1 MINAQKKGRARRVVN
16 EFSRR
21 LGDYKRWRDE
31 LIEILIEYQTWVESH
46 GLASGEEDLQLYE
59 LIDSLRTDKL
69 TIALVAEF
77 SRGKTE
83 LINAI
88 FFADYRQRLL
98 PSEAGRTT
106 MCPTELRYD
115 DNEPPCLKLLPI
127 ETRLSA
133 TTIAEYK
140 RIHTAW
146 TVMPLDLDSPKKLA
160 ETFQQTIKTKSVS
173 RQQAEELGLYHSDMG
188 ATAHMLNADGSV
200 EVPLWRHAIIN
211 FPHPLLKQGL
221 VLLDTPG
228 LNSLG
233 TEPELTLGMLP
244 VAQAIL
250 FVLAADTGVTK
261 TDLDVWNH
269 VRPRRGGKGEGH
281 LVALNKI
288 DYLWDEMSNDA
299 AVVAAIA
306 RQSQETA
313 RTLGIGKNQVLA
325 VSAQKGLLGKIKTDH
340 SLIERSG
347 LPALEAR
354 LSDDLIPARQEL
366 LRERV
371 IHDIGS
377 MVETT
382 GAMIEA
388 RILAV
393 TRQIEELESLGS
405 ENSETIQGLV
415 TRLRDEKQ
423 AYEQTLTSFQNTR
436 AVLSDQ
442 VKILL
447 DYLSIEGLDELA
459 DKTRRGMSASW
470 TTPGLREAMK
480 ALFDG
485 ALDAMERANK
495 QTQQVR
501 GLVQAIYGKFHS
513 EHGLA
518 KIKPVN
524 FSLLP
529 YRTRLQKLYEEAEAF
544 RKSPMLI
551 ITEQHFVMQKFFVT
565 LVARARDIFN
575 EANAAARTWNKAIMA
590 PILSQVREH
599 KILMDQRLE
608 NLKRVHEDF
617 ANLGGRIA
625 ELESS
630 RQNLENQ
637 QLVIRNMLR
646 KINQSAPLDSCN
658 MIINHS
664 DHRGH
669 RE

>member
-1 MINAQKKGRARRVVN
+1 MISAQKLTERPRLAIN

-31 LIEILIEYQTWVESH
+31 LIEIINEYQTWVESH

-59 LIDSLRTDKL
+59 LIDALRSDKL

-88 FFADYRQRLL
+88 FFADHRQRLL

-115 DNEPPCLKLLPI
+115 ESEPPCLKLLPI
-127 ETRLSA
+127 ETRKTAA
-133 TTIAEYK
+133 TISEY
-140 RIHTAW
+140 RRTPAAW
-146 TVMPLDLDSPKKLA
+146 TVMPLDIDSPKKIA
-160 ETFQQTIKTKSVS
+160 ETFQQIVKTKPVTVD
-173 RQQAEELGLYHSDMG
+173 QAEELGLYHPDAEHIS
-188 ATAHMLNADGSV
+188 HLLNNDGTV
-200 EVPLWRHAIIN
+200 EIPVWRHAIIN
-211 FPHPLLKQGL
+211 YPHPLLKRGL
-221 VLLDTPG
+221 VVLDTPG
-228 LNSLG
+228 LNALG
-233 TEPELTLGMLP
+233 TEPELTLSMLP
-244 VAQAIL
+244 GAQAVL

-261 TDLDVWNH
+261 TDLEVWRNH
-269 VRPRRGGKGEGH
+269 VCPTRGSRAEGR

-288 DYLWDEMSNDA
+288 DTLWDELSNDTA
-299 AVVAAIA
+299 ITAAIA
-306 RQSQETA
+306 RQTQETA
-313 RTLGIGKNQVLA
+313 RVLGIGKNQVIA
-325 VSAQKGLLGKIKTDH
+325 VSAQKGLLGKIKSDYA
-340 SLIERSG
+340 LIERSG
-347 LPALEAR
+347 LPVLETK
-354 LSDDLIPARQEL
+354 LSGDIIPARQEL

-382 GAMIEA
+382 SAMIEA
-388 RILAV
+388 RLNAV
-393 TRQIEELESLGS
+393 AEQIEELQALGG
-405 ENSETIQGLV
+405 ENRDAIQDLV

-423 AYEQTLTSFQNTR
+423 AYDQTLVSFQNMR

-447 DYLSIEGLDELA
+447 DYLSVEAFDGLAE
-459 DKTRRGMSASW
+459 KTRQGMAESW
-470 TTPGLREAMK
+470 TTPGLREGMK

-485 ALDAMERANK
+485 ALDAMEKANK
-495 QTQQVR
+495 KTQQIR
-501 GLVQAIYGKFHS
+501 ALVQAVYNKFHS

-529 YRTRLQKLYEEAEAF
+529 YRSQLQKLYEEAERF
-544 RKSPMLI
+544 RNSPMMI
-551 ITEQHFVMQKFFVT
+551 ITEQHFVVQKFFVT
-565 LVARARDIFN
+565 LVGQARELFSECNTAARA
-575 EANAAARTWNKAIMA
+575 WSKAIMA

-608 NLKRVHEDF
+608 NLKRVHENFD
-617 ANLGGRIA
+617 NLSGRIA
-625 ELESS
+625 ELESNH
-630 RQNLENQ
+630 QNLENQ

-646 KINQSAPLDSCN
+646 KINQPLPVDP
-658 MIINHS
+658 
-664 DHRGH
+664 
-669 RE
+669 

>member
-1 MINAQKKGRARRVVN
+1 MISAQRLKERPRLAIN
-16 EFSRR
+16 DFSRR

-31 LIEILIEYQTWVESH
+31 LIEIINEYQTWVEGH

-59 LIDSLRTDKL
+59 LTDALRSDKL

-127 ETRLSA
+127 ETRQTS
-133 TTIAEYK
+133 TTISEY
-140 RIHTAW
+140 RRTPATW
-146 TVMPLDLDSPKKLA
+146 TVMPLDLDSPRKIA
-160 ETFQQTIKTKSVS
+160 ETFLQTVKTKSVS
-173 RQQAEELGLYHSDMG
+173 RQQAEEFGLYHPDIE
-188 ATAHMLNADGSV
+188 ATAHMLNSDGSV
-200 EVPLWRHAIIN
+200 EIPVWRHAIIN

-221 VLLDTPG
+221 VVLDTPG
-228 LNSLG
+228 VNSLG
-233 TEPELTLGMLP
+233 TEPELTLSMLP
-244 VAQAIL
+244 NAQAIL

-261 TDLDVWNH
+261 TDLEVWNH
-269 VRPRRGGKGEGH
+269 YICPARGNKDEGR

-288 DYLWDEMSNDA
+288 DYLWDEMSNDNA
-299 AVVAAIA
+299 FAAAIA
-306 RQSQETA
+306 RQTQETA
-313 RTLGIGKNQVLA
+313 RTLGIGKSQVLA
-325 VSAQKGLLGKIKTDH
+325 VSAQKGLLGKIKADYA
-340 SLIERSG
+340 LIERSG
-347 LPALEAR
+347 LPALEAK
-354 LSDDLIPARQEL
+354 LSDDIIPARREL

-382 GAMIEA
+382 SAMIEA
-388 RILAV
+388 RLQAV
-393 TRQIEELESLGS
+393 TGQIEELQALGG
-405 ENSETIQGLV
+405 ENSEAVQHLV
-415 TRLRDEKQ
+415 THLRDEKQ
-423 AYEQTLTSFQNTR
+423 TYDQTLISFQNTR

-447 DYLSIEGLDELA
+447 DYLSVEAFDDLA
-459 DKTRRGMSASW
+459 DITRRGMSESW

-480 ALFDG
+480 SLFDG
-485 ALDAMERANK
+485 ALDAMEKANK

-529 YRTRLQKLYEEAEAF
+529 YRSQLQKLYEEAEAF
-544 RKSPMLI
+544 RNSPMMI
-551 ITEQHFVMQKFFVT
+551 ITEQHFVVQKFIVT
-565 LVARARDIFN
+565 LAGRAREIFS
-575 EANAAARTWNKAIMA
+575 EGSAAARAWSKAIMA

-608 NLKRVHEDF
+608 NLKKVHENSASLND
-617 ANLGGRIA
+617 RIA

-646 KINQSAPLDSCN
+646 KINQPAPIES
-658 MIINHS
+658 
-664 DHRGH
+664 
-669 RE
+669 

>member
-1 MINAQKKGRARRVVN
+1 MISAQRLKERPRLAIN

-31 LIEILIEYQTWVESH
+31 LIEIINEYQTWVESH

-59 LIDSLRTDKL
+59 LIDALRSDKL

-88 FFADYRQRLL
+88 IFADYRQRLL

-115 DNEPPCLKLLPI
+115 DSETSCLKLLPI
-127 ETRLSA
+127 ETRKTA
-133 TTIAEYK
+133 TTISEYK
-140 RIHTAW
+140 RTPTAW
-146 TVMPLDLDSPKKLA
+146 TVIPLDLDSPKKLA
-160 ETFQQTIKTKSVS
+160 ETFQQTIQTKSVS
-173 RQQAEELGLYHSDMG
+173 LKQAEELGLYHPDAE
-188 ATAHMLNADGSV
+188 ATSHLLNNDGTV
-200 EVPLWRHAIIN
+200 EIPVWRHAIIN

-221 VLLDTPG
+221 VVLDTPG
-228 LNSLG
+228 LNALG
-233 TEPELTLGMLP
+233 TEPELTLSMLP
-244 VAQAIL
+244 NALAVL
-250 FVLAADTGVTK
+250 FVLAADAGVTK
-261 TDLDVWNH
+261 TDLEVWNNH
-269 VRPRRGGKGEGH
+269 VCPTRRNKGQGL

-288 DYLWDEMSNDA
+288 DALWDELSNET
-299 AVVAAIA
+299 AVTTAIA
-306 RQSQETA
+306 RQTQETA
-313 RTLGIGKNQVLA
+313 RVLGISKNQVLA
-325 VSAQKGLLGKIKTDH
+325 VSAQKGLLGKIKTDYA
-340 SLIERSG
+340 LIERSG
-347 LPALEAR
+347 LPALEAK
-354 LSDDLIPARQEL
+354 LSSEIIPARQEL

-382 GAMIEA
+382 SAMIEA
-388 RILAV
+388 RLSAV
-393 TRQIEELESLGS
+393 TEQIEELQALGG
-405 ENSETIQGLV
+405 ENRDAIQDLV

-423 AYEQTLTSFQNTR
+423 AYDQTLVSFQNTR

-447 DYLSIEGLDELA
+447 DYLSVESFDELA
-459 DKTRRGMSASW
+459 YKTRQGMSESW
-470 TTPGLREAMK
+470 TTPGLREGMK
-480 ALFDG
+480 NLFDG
-485 ALDAMERANK
+485 VLDSMERANK
-495 QTQQVR
+495 QTQQIR
-501 GLVQAIYGKFHS
+501 SLVQTIYGKFHS

-529 YRTRLQKLYEEAEAF
+529 YRSQLQKLYEEAEAF
-544 RKSPMLI
+544 RNSPMMVI
-551 ITEQHFVMQKFFVT
+551 MEQHFVVQKFFVT
-565 LVARARDIFN
+565 LVGRAREILNECSSAARA
-575 EANAAARTWNKAIMA
+575 WSKAIMA

-608 NLKRVHEDF
+608 NLKKVHENFD
-617 ANLGGRIA
+617 NLGDRIA
-625 ELESS
+625 ELESN

-646 KINQSAPLDSCN
+646 KINQPLPVDP
-658 MIINHS
+658 
-664 DHRGH
+664 
-669 RE
+669 

>member
-1 MINAQKKGRARRVVN
+1 MMSAQKLTERPRLAIN

-31 LIEILIEYQTWVESH
+31 LIEIINEYQTWVESH

-59 LIDSLRTDKL
+59 LIDALRSDKL

-88 FFADYRQRLL
+88 FFADHRQRLL

-115 DNEPPCLKLLPI
+115 ESEPPCLKLLPI
-127 ETRLSA
+127 ETRKTAA
-133 TTIAEYK
+133 TISEY
-140 RIHTAW
+140 RRTPAAW
-146 TVMPLDLDSPKKLA
+146 TVMPLDIDSPKKIA
-160 ETFQQTIKTKSVS
+160 ETFQQIVKTKPVNAD
-173 RQQAEELGLYHSDMG
+173 QAEELGLYYPD
-188 ATAHMLNADGSV
+188 AEHMSHLLNNDGTV
-200 EVPLWRHAIIN
+200 EIPVWRHAIIN
-211 FPHPLLKQGL
+211 YPHPLLKRGL
-221 VLLDTPG
+221 VVLDTPG
-228 LNSLG
+228 LNALG
-233 TEPELTLGMLP
+233 TEPELTLSMLP
-244 VAQAIL
+244 GAQAVL

-261 TDLDVWNH
+261 TDLEVWKNH
-269 VRPRRGGKGEGH
+269 VCPARGNRAEGR

-288 DYLWDEMSNDA
+288 DTLWDELSNDA
-299 AVVAAIA
+299 TITAAIA
-306 RQSQETA
+306 RQTQETA
-313 RTLGIGKNQVLA
+313 RVLGIGKNQVIA
-325 VSAQKGLLGKIKTDH
+325 VSAQKGLLGKIKSDYA
-340 SLIERSG
+340 LIERSG
-347 LPALEAR
+347 LPVLETK
-354 LSDDLIPARQEL
+354 LSGDIIPARQEL

-382 GAMIEA
+382 SAMIEA
-388 RILAV
+388 RLNAV
-393 TRQIEELESLGS
+393 AEQIEELQALGG
-405 ENSETIQGLV
+405 ENHDAIQDLV

-423 AYEQTLTSFQNTR
+423 AYDQTLVSFQNMR

-447 DYLSIEGLDELA
+447 DYLSVEAFDGLAE
-459 DKTRRGMSASW
+459 KTRQGMAESW
-470 TTPGLREAMK
+470 TTPGLREGMK

-485 ALDAMERANK
+485 ALDAMEKANK
-495 QTQQVR
+495 QTQQIR
-501 GLVQAIYGKFHS
+501 ALVQAVYNKFHS

-529 YRTRLQKLYEEAEAF
+529 YRSQLQKLYEEAERF
-544 RKSPMLI
+544 RNSPMMI
-551 ITEQHFVMQKFFVT
+551 ITEQHFVVQKFFVT
-565 LVARARDIFN
+565 LVGQARELFSECNTAARA
-575 EANAAARTWNKAIMA
+575 WSKAIMA

-608 NLKRVHEDF
+608 NLKRVHENFD
-617 ANLGGRIA
+617 NLSGRIA
-625 ELESS
+625 ELESNH
-630 RQNLENQ
+630 QNLENQ

-646 KINQSAPLDSCN
+646 KINQPLPVDP
-658 MIINHS
+658 
-664 DHRGH
+664 
-669 RE
+669 

>member
-1 MINAQKKGRARRVVN
+1 MISAQKLAERPRLAIN

-31 LIEILIEYQTWVESH
+31 LIEIINEYQTWVESH

-59 LIDSLRTDKL
+59 LIDALRSDKL

-88 FFADYRQRLL
+88 FFADHRQRLL

-115 DNEPPCLKLLPI
+115 ESEPPCLKLLPI
-127 ETRLSA
+127 ETRKTA
-133 TTIAEYK
+133 TTISEY
-140 RIHTAW
+140 RRTPAAW
-146 TVMPLDLDSPKKLA
+146 TVMPLDLDSPKKIA
-160 ETFQQTIKTKSVS
+160 ETFQQIVKTKPVTVDE
-173 RQQAEELGLYHSDMG
+173 AEGLGLYYPD
-188 ATAHMLNADGSV
+188 AEHMSHLLNNDGTV
-200 EVPLWRHAIIN
+200 EIPVWRHAIIN
-211 FPHPLLKQGL
+211 YPHPLLKRGL
-221 VLLDTPG
+221 VVLDTPG
-228 LNSLG
+228 LNALG
-233 TEPELTLGMLP
+233 TEPELTLSMLP
-244 VAQAIL
+244 GAQAVL

-261 TDLDVWNH
+261 TDLEVWTSH
-269 VRPRRGGKGEGH
+269 VCPTRGSRAEGR

-288 DYLWDEMSNDA
+288 DTLWDELSNDTA
-299 AVVAAIA
+299 ITAAIA
-306 RQSQETA
+306 RQTQETA
-313 RTLGIGKNQVLA
+313 RVLGIGKNQVIA
-325 VSAQKGLLGKIKTDH
+325 VSAQKGLLGKIKSDYA
-340 SLIERSG
+340 LIERSG
-347 LPALEAR
+347 LPVLETK
-354 LSDDLIPARQEL
+354 LSGDIIPARQEL

-382 GAMIEA
+382 SAMIDA
-388 RILAV
+388 RLNAV
-393 TRQIEELESLGS
+393 AEQIEELQALGG
-405 ENSETIQGLV
+405 ENRDAIQNLV

-423 AYEQTLTSFQNTR
+423 AYDQTLVSFQNMR

-447 DYLSIEGLDELA
+447 DYLSVEAFDGLAE
-459 DKTRRGMSASW
+459 KSRQGMAESW
-470 TTPGLREAMK
+470 TTPGLREGMK

-485 ALDAMERANK
+485 TLDAMEKANK
-495 QTQQVR
+495 QTQQIR
-501 GLVQAIYGKFHS
+501 ALVQAVYNKFHS

-529 YRTRLQKLYEEAEAF
+529 YRSQLQKLYEEAERF
-544 RKSPMLI
+544 RNSPMMI
-551 ITEQHFVMQKFFVT
+551 ITEQHFVVQKFFVT
-565 LVARARDIFN
+565 LVGQARELFSECNTAARA
-575 EANAAARTWNKAIMA
+575 WSKAIMA

-608 NLKRVHEDF
+608 NLKRVHENFD
-617 ANLGGRIA
+617 NLSGRIA
-625 ELESS
+625 ELESNH
-630 RQNLENQ
+630 QNLENQ

-646 KINQSAPLDSCN
+646 KINQPLPVDP
-658 MIINHS
+658 
-664 DHRGH
+664 
-669 RE
+669 

>member
-1 MINAQKKGRARRVVN
+1 MISAQRLNERPRLAIN

-31 LIEILIEYQTWVESH
+31 LIEIINEYQTWVESH

-59 LIDSLRTDKL
+59 LIDAIRSDKL

-127 ETRLSA
+127 ETRLTA
-133 TTIAEYK
+133 TSLSEYK
-140 RIHTAW
+140 RITAAW
-146 TVMPLDLDSPKKLA
+146 TVIPLDLDSPRKMA
-160 ETFQQTIKTKSVS
+160 ETFQQTVKTKPVS
-173 RQQAEELGLYHSDMG
+173 QQQAEAFGLYHPDME
-188 ATAHMLNADGSV
+188 AMSHMLNSDGSV
-200 EVPLWRHAIIN
+200 EIPVWRHAIIN

-221 VLLDTPG
+221 VVLDTPG

-233 TEPELTLGMLP
+233 TEPELTLSMLP
-244 VAQAIL
+244 KAQAVL
-250 FVLAADTGVTK
+250 FVLAADAGVTK
-261 TDLDVWNH
+261 TDLEVWNH
-269 VRPRRGGKGEGH
+269 HVCPARSSKGEGL

-288 DYLWDEMSNDA
+288 DYLWDEMSNDNAFA
-299 AVVAAIA
+299 AAMA
-306 RQSQETA
+306 RQTQETT
-313 RTLGIGKNQVLA
+313 RILGVSKNQVLA
-325 VSAQKGLLGKIKTDH
+325 VSAQKGLLGKIKTDYA
-340 SLIERSG
+340 LIERSG
-347 LPALEAR
+347 LPALEAK
-354 LSDDLIPARQEL
+354 LSDDIIPARREL

-382 GAMIEA
+382 GSMIEA
-388 RILAV
+388 RLLAV
-393 TRQIEELESLGS
+393 TGQIEELQALGG
-405 ENSETIQGLV
+405 ENSEAVQDLV
-415 TRLRDEKQ
+415 THLRDEKQ
-423 AYEQTLTSFQNTR
+423 AYDQTLVSFQNTR

-442 VKILL
+442 VKVLL
-447 DYLSIEGLDELA
+447 DYLSVEAFDDLA
-459 DKTRRGMSASW
+459 DVTRQSMSESW

-480 ALFDG
+480 SLFDG

-495 QTQQVR
+495 QAQQVR
-501 GLVQAIYGKFHS
+501 SLVQAIYGKFHS

-518 KIKPVN
+518 KIKPAN

-529 YRTRLQKLYEEAEAF
+529 YRSQLQKLYEEAEAF
-544 RKSPMLI
+544 RNSPMMV
-551 ITEQHFVMQKFFVT
+551 ITEQHFVVQKFFVT
-565 LVARARDIFN
+565 LVGRAREIFSEGSAGARA
-575 EANAAARTWNKAIMA
+575 WSKAIMA

-599 KILMDQRLE
+599 KILMEQRLE
-608 NLKRVHEDF
+608 NLKKVHENSDSL
-617 ANLGGRIA
+617 NDRIA

-646 KINQSAPLDSCN
+646 KINQPAPT
-658 MIINHS
+658 
-664 DHRGH
+664 
-669 RE
+669 EP

>member
-1 MINAQKKGRARRVVN
+1 MINAQRKDLPRLRIN
-16 EFSRR
+16 EFGRR
-21 LGDYKRWRDE
+21 LADYKRWRDE
-31 LIEILIEYQTWVESH
+31 LTDILIEYQSWVESH
-46 GLASGEEDLQLYE
+46 ALASGEEDLQLYE
-59 LIDSLRTDKL
+59 LIDSLRSDKL

-115 DNEPPCLKLLPI
+115 EQEPPCLKLLPI
-127 ETRLSA
+127 ETRQTA

-140 RIHTAW
+140 RIPSAW
-146 TVMPLDLDSPKKLA
+146 TVMPLDLDSPRRMA
-160 ETFQQTIKTKSVS
+160 ETFQQTVKTKSVS
-173 RQQAEELGLYHSDMG
+173 KKQAEELGLYHADFD
-188 ATAHMLNADGSV
+188 ATSHMLNVDGSV
-200 EVPLWRHAIIN
+200 EIPLWRHAIIN

-233 TEPELTLGMLP
+233 TEPELTLSMLP
-244 VAQAIL
+244 NAQGIL
-250 FVLAADTGVTK
+250 FVLAADAGVTK
-261 TDLDVWNH
+261 TDLEVWNH
-269 VRPRRGGKGEGH
+269 VRPPRGSKGEGH
-281 LVALNKI
+281 LALLNKI
-288 DYLWDEMSNDA
+288 DYLWDEMSNEHA
-299 AVVAAIA
+299 FAAAIA
-306 RQSQETA
+306 RQARETA
-313 RTLGIGKNQVLA
+313 RTLGIGKNQVLG

-340 SLIERSG
+340 VLMERSG

-354 LSDDLIPARQEL
+354 LSDELIPARQEL

-382 GAMIEA
+382 SAMIEA
-388 RILAV
+388 RLSAV
-393 TRQIEELESLGS
+393 TGQIEELQALDGD
-405 ENSETIQGLV
+405 NNETIQDLV
-415 TRLRDEKQ
+415 THLRVKKQ
-423 AYEQTLTSFQNTR
+423 AYDQTLLSFQNTR

-442 VKILL
+442 VKTLL
-447 DYLSIEGLDELA
+447 DYLSVEGFDELA

-485 ALDAMERANK
+485 ALDAMERSNK
-495 QTQQVR
+495 QALQVR
-501 GLVQAIYGKFHS
+501 SLVQAIYAKFHS

-529 YRTRLQKLYEEAEAF
+529 YRSRLQKLYEEAEIF
-544 RKSPMLI
+544 RKSPMMI

-565 LVARARDIFN
+565 LVARAREIFS
-575 EANAAARTWNKAIMA
+575 EASAGARAWNKAIMA

-608 NLKRVHEDF
+608 NLKKVHEDF
-617 ANLGGRIA
+617 SNLGDRIA

-637 QLVIRNMLR
+637 QFVIRNMLR
-646 KINQSAPLDSCN
+646 KINQPAPPAG
-658 MIINHS
+658 
-664 DHRGH
+664 R
-669 RE
+669 

>member
-1 MINAQKKGRARRVVN
+1 MISAQKLTERPRLAIN

-31 LIEILIEYQTWVESH
+31 LIEIINEYQTWVESH

-59 LIDSLRTDKL
+59 LIDALRSDKL

-88 FFADYRQRLL
+88 FFADHRQRLL

-115 DNEPPCLKLLPI
+115 ESEPPCLKLLPI
-127 ETRLSA
+127 ETRKSA
-133 TTIAEYK
+133 TTISEY
-140 RIHTAW
+140 RRAPAAW
-146 TVMPLDLDSPKKLA
+146 TVIPLDIDSPKKIA
-160 ETFQQTIKTKSVS
+160 ETFLQIVKTKPVNVD
-173 RQQAEELGLYHSDMG
+173 QAEELGLYYPDAERMSPSLNSDG
-188 ATAHMLNADGSV
+188 TV
-200 EVPLWRHAIIN
+200 EIPVWRHAIIN
-211 FPHPLLKQGL
+211 YPHPLLKRGL
-221 VLLDTPG
+221 VVLDTPG
-228 LNSLG
+228 LNALG
-233 TEPELTLGMLP
+233 TEPELTLSMLP
-244 VAQAIL
+244 GAQAVL

-261 TDLDVWNH
+261 TDLEVWRNH
-269 VRPRRGGKGEGH
+269 VCPVRGSRAEGRM
-281 LVALNKI
+281 VALNKI
-288 DYLWDEMSNDA
+288 DTLWDELSNDA
-299 AVVAAIA
+299 AISAAIA
-306 RQSQETA
+306 RQTQETA
-313 RTLGIGKNQVLA
+313 RVLGVSKNQIIA
-325 VSAQKGLLGKIKTDH
+325 VSAQKGLLGKIKSDY

-347 LPALEAR
+347 LPVLETK
-354 LSDDLIPARQEL
+354 LSEDIIPARQEL

-382 GAMIEA
+382 NAMIEA
-388 RILAV
+388 RLNAV
-393 TRQIEELESLGS
+393 TEQIEELQALGG
-405 ENSETIQGLV
+405 ENRDAIQDLV

-423 AYEQTLTSFQNTR
+423 AYDQTLVSFQNMR

-447 DYLSIEGLDELA
+447 DYLSVEAFDGLAE
-459 DKTRRGMSASW
+459 KTRQGMAESW

-485 ALDAMERANK
+485 ALDSMEKANK
-495 QTQQVR
+495 QTQQIR
-501 GLVQAIYGKFHS
+501 ALVQAVYNKFHS

-529 YRTRLQKLYEEAEAF
+529 YRSQLQKLYEEAERF
-544 RKSPMLI
+544 RNSPMMI
-551 ITEQHFVMQKFFVT
+551 ITEQHFVVQKFFVT
-565 LVARARDIFN
+565 LVGQAREMFG
-575 EANAAARTWNKAIMA
+575 ECNAAARAWSKAIMA

-608 NLKRVHEDF
+608 NLKRVHENFD
-617 ANLGGRIA
+617 NLSGRIA

-630 RQNLENQ
+630 HQNLENQ

-646 KINQSAPLDSCN
+646 KINQPLPADS
-658 MIINHS
+658 
-664 DHRGH
+664 
-669 RE
+669 

>member
-1 MINAQKKGRARRVVN
+1 MISAQKLTERPRLAIN

-31 LIEILIEYQTWVESH
+31 LIEIINEYQTWVESH

-59 LIDSLRTDKL
+59 LIDALRSDKL

-88 FFADYRQRLL
+88 FFADHRQRLL

-115 DNEPPCLKLLPI
+115 ESEPPCLKLLPI
-127 ETRLSA
+127 ETRKTAA
-133 TTIAEYK
+133 TISEY
-140 RIHTAW
+140 RRTPAAW
-146 TVMPLDLDSPKKLA
+146 TVMPLDIDSPKKIA
-160 ETFQQTIKTKSVS
+160 ETFQQIVKTKPVNVD
-173 RQQAEELGLYHSDMG
+173 QAEELGLYHPDAEHIS
-188 ATAHMLNADGSV
+188 HLLNNDGTV
-200 EVPLWRHAIIN
+200 EIPVWRHAIIN
-211 FPHPLLKQGL
+211 YPHPLLKRGL
-221 VLLDTPG
+221 VVLDTPG
-228 LNSLG
+228 LNALG
-233 TEPELTLGMLP
+233 TEPELTLSMLP
-244 VAQAIL
+244 GAQAVL

-261 TDLDVWNH
+261 TDLEVWRNH
-269 VRPRRGGKGEGH
+269 VCPARGSRAEGR

-288 DYLWDEMSNDA
+288 DTLWDELSNDTA
-299 AVVAAIA
+299 ITAAIA
-306 RQSQETA
+306 RQTQETA
-313 RTLGIGKNQVLA
+313 RVLGIGKNQVIA
-325 VSAQKGLLGKIKTDH
+325 VSAQKGLLGKIKSDYA
-340 SLIERSG
+340 LIERSG
-347 LPALEAR
+347 LPVLETK
-354 LSDDLIPARQEL
+354 LSGDIIPARQEL

-382 GAMIEA
+382 SAMIEA
-388 RILAV
+388 RLNAV
-393 TRQIEELESLGS
+393 AEQIEELQALGG
-405 ENSETIQGLV
+405 ENRDAIQDLV

-423 AYEQTLTSFQNTR
+423 AYDQTLVSFQNMR

-447 DYLSIEGLDELA
+447 DYLSVEAFDGLAE
-459 DKTRRGMSASW
+459 KTRQGMAESW
-470 TTPGLREAMK
+470 TTPGLREGMK

-485 ALDAMERANK
+485 ALDAMEKANK
-495 QTQQVR
+495 QTQQIR
-501 GLVQAIYGKFHS
+501 ALVQAVYNKFHS

-529 YRTRLQKLYEEAEAF
+529 YRSQLQKLYEEAERF
-544 RKSPMLI
+544 RNSPMMI
-551 ITEQHFVMQKFFVT
+551 ITEQHFVVQKFFVT
-565 LVARARDIFN
+565 LVGQARELFGECNNAARA
-575 EANAAARTWNKAIMA
+575 WSKAIMA

-608 NLKRVHEDF
+608 NLKRVHENFD
-617 ANLGGRIA
+617 NLSGRIA
-625 ELESS
+625 ELESNH
-630 RQNLENQ
+630 QNLENQ

-646 KINQSAPLDSCN
+646 KINQPLPVDP
-658 MIINHS
+658 
-664 DHRGH
+664 
-669 RE
+669 

>member
-1 MINAQKKGRARRVVN
+1 MINAQKLNDRPRLAVN

-21 LGDYKRWRDE
+21 LGRYKRWRDE
-31 LIEILIEYQTWVESH
+31 LIEIINEYQTWVESH
-46 GLASGEEDLQLYE
+46 ALANGEEDLQLYE
-59 LIDSLRTDKL
+59 LIDSLRSDKL

-115 DNEPPCLKLLPI
+115 ENEPPCLKLLPI
-127 ETRLSA
+127 ETRQTA
-133 TTIAEYK
+133 TSIAEYK
-140 RIHTAW
+140 RSSTAW
-146 TVMPLDLDSPKKLA
+146 TVLPLDLDSPKRMA
-160 ETFQQTIKTKSVS
+160 ETFQQSIKTKPVK
-173 RQQAEELGLYHSDMG
+173 RQLAEKLGLYHPDVE
-188 ATAHMLNADGSV
+188 ATAHMRNSDGSV
-200 EVPLWRHAIIN
+200 EIPVWRHAIIN

-221 VLLDTPG
+221 VVLDTPG

-233 TEPELTLGMLP
+233 TEPELTLSMLP
-244 VAQAIL
+244 NAQAVL
-250 FVLAADTGVTK
+250 FVLAADTGVTR
-261 TDLDVWNH
+261 TDLEVWNH
-269 VRPRRGGKGEGH
+269 HVCPNRRSREEGR

-288 DYLWDEMSNDA
+288 DYLWDEMSNET
-299 AVVAAIA
+299 AVTAAIA

-313 RTLGIGKNQVLA
+313 RALGIGKNQVLA
-325 VSAQKGLLGKIKTDH
+325 VSARKGLLGKIKTDH
-340 SLIERSG
+340 ALIERSG
-347 LPALEAR
+347 LSALEAK
-354 LSDDLIPARQEL
+354 LSDEIIPAKREL

-382 GAMIEA
+382 SAMIEA
-388 RILAV
+388 RLSAV
-393 TRQIEELESLGS
+393 TGQMEELQALGG
-405 ENSETIQGLV
+405 ENRDAIQDLV

-423 AYEQTLTSFQNTR
+423 AYDQTLVSFQNTR
-436 AVLSDQ
+436 SVLSDQ
-442 VKILL
+442 VKLL
-447 DYLSIEGLDELA
+447 QDYLSVETFDVLA
-459 DKTRRGMSASW
+459 NTARRGMSESW
-470 TTPGLREAMK
+470 TTSGLRDAMK
-480 ALFDG
+480 SLFDG

-495 QTQQVR
+495 QSQQVR
-501 GLVQAIYGKFHS
+501 SLVQAIYGKFHS

-529 YRTRLQKLYEEAEAF
+529 FRSQLQKLYEEAESF
-544 RKSPMLI
+544 RNSPMMV
-551 ITEQHFVMQKFFVT
+551 ITEQHYVVQKFFVT
-565 LVARARDIFN
+565 LVARARDIFS
-575 EANAAARTWNKAIMA
+575 EGGTTARAWSKAIMA

-599 KILMDQRLE
+599 KLLMEQRLE
-608 NLKRVHEDF
+608 NLKKVHENSE
-617 ANLGGRIA
+617 NLSERIA

-646 KINQSAPLDSCN
+646 KINQPLPVDA
-658 MIINHS
+658 
-664 DHRGH
+664 
-669 RE
+669 

>member
-1 MINAQKKGRARRVVN
+1 MISAQSLKERPRLAIN

-31 LIEILIEYQTWVESH
+31 LIEIINEYQTWVESH

-59 LIDSLRTDKL
+59 LIDALRSDKL

-127 ETRLSA
+127 ETRQTA
-133 TTIAEYK
+133 TTISEYK
-140 RIHTAW
+140 RTPAAW
-146 TVMPLDLDSPKKLA
+146 TVMPLDLDSPKKMA
-160 ETFQQTIKTKSVS
+160 ETFHQTVRTKSVS
-173 RQQAEELGLYHSDMG
+173 RQQAEEFGLYRPDME
-188 ATAHMLNADGSV
+188 ATTHMLNSDGSV
-200 EVPLWRHAIIN
+200 EIPVWRHAIIN

-221 VLLDTPG
+221 VVLDTPG

-233 TEPELTLGMLP
+233 TEPELTLSMLP
-244 VAQAIL
+244 SAQAVL
-250 FVLAADTGVTK
+250 FVLAADAGVTK
-261 TDLDVWNH
+261 TDLEVWNH
-269 VRPRRGGKGEGH
+269 HVCPTRDSNGAGR

-288 DYLWDEMSNDA
+288 DYLWDEMRHDNA
-299 AVVAAIA
+299 FATAMA
-306 RQSQETA
+306 RQTQETA
-313 RTLGIGKNQVLA
+313 RTLGISKNQVLA
-325 VSAQKGLLGKIKTDH
+325 VSAQKGLLGKIKADYA
-340 SLIERSG
+340 LIERSG
-347 LPALEAR
+347 LPALEAK
-354 LSDDLIPARQEL
+354 LSDDIIPARREL

-382 GAMIEA
+382 SAMIEA
-388 RILAV
+388 RHFAV
-393 TRQIEELESLGS
+393 AGQIVELQTLGS
-405 ENSETIQGLV
+405 ENSETVQDLV

-423 AYEQTLTSFQNTR
+423 AYDQTLVSFQNTR

-442 VKILL
+442 VKVLL
-447 DYLSIEGLDELA
+447 DYLSVEAFDNLA
-459 DKTRRGMSASW
+459 DITRRGMSESW

-480 ALFDG
+480 SMFNG

-501 GLVQAIYGKFHS
+501 SLVQAIYGKFHS

-529 YRTRLQKLYEEAEAF
+529 YRSQLQKLYEEAEAF
-544 RKSPMLI
+544 RNSPMMI
-551 ITEQHFVMQKFFVT
+551 VTEQHFVVQKFFVT
-565 LVARARDIFN
+565 LAGRAREIFSESNTAARA
-575 EANAAARTWNKAIMA
+575 WSKAIMG

-608 NLKRVHEDF
+608 NLKKVHENSG
-617 ANLGGRIA
+617 NLSDRIA

-646 KINQSAPLDSCN
+646 KINQPAPIDS
-658 MIINHS
+658 
-664 DHRGH
+664 
-669 RE
+669 